1 MNFLIEHKITTPKD
15 FQIYA
20 DGKNAEYLLIR
31 KDLTALEN
39 EMMELSEKIKFTQ
52 NFKKNAHLYYE
63 SRRAKDAAAFAREHE
78 DQFVLLKASEIYFKR
93 KGLKPQELSLEE
105 MFERYR
111 ELKTENEN
119 LAKRQK
125 SLKAEIRKLE
135 VVAENIE
142 KAIGE
147 SMMEKE
153 NMERNHLEK
162 NGKEQE
168 K

>member
-1 MNFLIEHKITTPKD
+1 
-15 FQIYA
+15 
-20 DGKNAEYLLIR
+20 
-31 KDLTALEN
+31 
-39 EMMELSEKIKFTQ
+39 
-52 NFKKNAHLYYE
+52 
-63 SRRAKDAAAFAREHE
+63 
-78 DQFVLLKASEIYFKR
+78 
-93 KGLKPQELSLEE
+93 

-168 K
+168 R